1 MRENQPAPEY
11 SIVLRPPPPI
21 ALLAASST
29 ARTSFTSWA
38 FALAVMRTKNAARS
52 LFAKVVY
59 QVEVFV
65 VLIADVLEEL
75 GVRLVRELLRD
86 GPRFRVRLRVVD
98 RHLDVHVAEI
108 FPNEPLRDA
117 CFVRG
122 RLAGIVDPAL
132 VVEAGRLDDQR
143 ISVPMADGIAEPR
156 RLRIGREGT
165 AIGEDLPVGVH
176 RLVQDHDH
184 PW

>member
-29 ARTSFTSWA
+29 ALTSFTSWA

-86 GPRFRVRLRVVD
+86 GPRFRVRLRIVNRD
-98 RHLDVHVAEI
+98 DDVHVAEVLAD
-108 FPNEPLRDA
+108 ESLGDA
-117 CFVRG
+117 GFVRG
-122 RLAGIVDPAL
+122 RFAG
-132 VVEAGRLDDQR
+132 VV
-143 ISVPMADGIAEPR
+143 
-156 RLRIGREGT
+156 
-165 AIGEDLPVGVH
+165 
-176 RLVQDHDH
+176 
-184 PW
+184 